1 MISSRS
7 AEFSSVRRRLK
18 AAALCWL
25 PSTLLSLLLTS
36 PLALGQRA
44 GHSRSRR
51 ALPVTRFY
59 ETPSTLPAG
68 QAGHLIRSEPT
79 DDYDLPHGLSATR
92 ILYHSRSGDGRDVPA
107 SAVILVPDRKPPGD
121 GFPVLA
127 WAHPFTGAAR
137 RCAPSLQ
144 RNLVNGPF
152 LTMYGKLGYAVV
164 APDYAGLAAN
174 GRNAVMDIESNAND
188 VIYAVAAAR
197 TAVPQ
202 LGRRWLVLG
211 ESMGAAAALA
221 VAEQES
227 KFHDSEFLGSVAIGD
242 IAELQPSFPKQSART
257 AALFAYAVK
266 TIYPDAQVRDILTDA
281 GLAIYQRIEESCD
294 NADLEPQPA
303 ASALRPNWESHT
315 SVKQF
320 LERNQLGAVKAGGPL
335 FVLGYEG
342 SAHSATSAH
351 TVDQLCERGDRVE
364 YRQYAVSPGTL
375 LGSTVRDQMAWIQ
388 DRFAGRPA
396 PSTCQ

>member
-1 MISSRS
+1 
-7 AEFSSVRRRLK
+7 
-18 AAALCWL
+18 
-25 PSTLLSLLLTS
+25 
-36 PLALGQRA
+36 
-44 GHSRSRR
+44 
-51 ALPVTRFY
+51 
-59 ETPSTLPAG
+59 
-68 QAGHLIRSEPT
+68 
-79 DDYDLPHGLSATR
+79 
-92 ILYHSRSGDGRDVPA
+92 
-107 SAVILVPDRKPPGD
+107 LVPDRKPLAD

-127 WAHPFTGAAR
+127 WSHPFTGVAR

-164 APDYAGLAAN
+164 APDYTGLGAN
-174 GRNAVMDIESNAND
+174 GRNAVMDVESNAND

-227 KFHDSEFLGSVAIGD
+227 KIQDSGFLGSVAIGD
-242 IAELQPSFPKQSART
+242 IAGLQASSVTQSSRT
-257 AALFAYAVK
+257 AALFVYAVK
-266 TIYPDAQVRDILTDA
+266 TIYPDFPVREVLSDQ
-281 GLAIYQRIEESCD
+281 GLAMYDHIEESCD
-294 NADLEPQPA
+294 NADLESQPA
-303 ASALRPNWESHT
+303 ASALRPRWESHA

-320 LERNQLGAVKAGGPL
+320 LERNQPGKIKAGGPL
-335 FVLGYEG
+335 FVLGYED
-342 SAHSATSAH
+342 SARSAASAH
-351 TVDQLCERGDRVE
+351 TVDQLCQRGDRVE

-396 PSTCQ
+396 PSTCH